1 MVVLNR
7 SVLELLCGARSV
19 AKLALLYAHVSPE
32 LPAGGSVA
40 FTGAQGSMQNK
51 RQVVVQ
57 LKKGSD
63 GLVPDFSLVLASPS
77 AACREVKLERQA
89 NLSKLRST
97 FLPVWLSRL
106 AKQ

>member
-1 MVVLNR
+1 MLDVTQMSR
-7 SVLELLCGARSV
+7 SVPELLLGSLLV
-19 AKLALLYAHVSPE
+19 KLALLSTYVSPG
-32 LPAGGSVA
+32 LFAGGSVA

-77 AACREVKLERQA
+77 AACREVKLEWH
-89 NLSKLRST
+89 K
-97 FLPVWLSRL
+97 PVKALQHFSSLVTNWTL
-106 AKQ
+106 